1 MGCSICARSSV
12 LASSPTRRWGAGRVQ
27 ENAGAAEIELTA
39 AEIARLDAANPPG
52 IAAGERYP
60 DEWMDEVNR

>member
-1 MGCSICARSSV
+1 MAWI
-12 LASSPTRRWGAGRVQ
+12 LNKQASAVPIQGADRVPFVE
-27 ENAGAAEIELTA
+27 ENAAAAEIELTA
-39 AEIARLDAANPPG
+39 AEIARLDTANPPG